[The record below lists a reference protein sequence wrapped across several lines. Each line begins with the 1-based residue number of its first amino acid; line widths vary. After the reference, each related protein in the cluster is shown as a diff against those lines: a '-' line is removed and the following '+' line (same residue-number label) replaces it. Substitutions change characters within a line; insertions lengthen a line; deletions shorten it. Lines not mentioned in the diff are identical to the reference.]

1 MRKYLKSL
9 VLSFILLLEIISAF
23 PAHALQSD
31 EKSDESV
38 LENVDAIQAMAI
50 ANQWKWSDKEI
61 KSSVNSREVV
71 FQFPGGPVK
80 KIPLSEEKMVVA
92 VAPYIKGTHT

>member
-1 MRKYLKSL
+1 MKSL
-9 VLSFILLLEIISAF
+9 VISFILLLGVISTF

-38 LENVDAIQAMAI
+38 LENVDAIQAIAI
-50 ANQWKWSDKEI
+50 ANQWKWSNKEI

-71 FQFPGGPVK
+71 FQFPGGKVK

-92 VAPYIKGTHT
+92 LAPYIKGTHT